1 MGSTENTGE
10 TTMQTAEAVSDTDPL
25 EHSDLLVEIARAL
38 VDKPEQVE
46 VVEKSPDHSNMTIL
60 VLRVAKEDRGKV
72 IGKGGATIN
81 HVRGLFS
88 RIAAIDH
95 CQLTIVVEDESRKRR
110 RVRRRKA

>member
-1 MGSTENTGE
+1 MQTTE
-10 TTMQTAEAVSDTDPL
+10 TAEASDTDPL

-38 VDKPEQVE
+38 VDHPEEVE
-46 VVEKSPDHSNMTIL
+46 VLEKNQRGSSTTVL

-81 HVRGLFS
+81 LIRGLFS

-95 CQLTIVVEDESRKRR
+95 CQLAVMVEDETKKRR
-110 RVRRRKA
+110 RAKRRRA